1 VPNRFRLVAPARR
14 RIIRRVAKAPN
25 PYGLEIIESC
35 LSCPHREDRLFCNL
49 SPGAVERL
57 AAITSPASYP
67 QGATLFVEGQMPRG
81 VFIVCDGH
89 VKLSTSSSDG
99 KTLILKIAEPGD
111 VLGLPATVSGR
122 PYEVTAEVLDPV
134 QTNFIARQNF
144 LSFLHDHSDAAVR
157 VAEQLSETYQSAFA
171 EMRTIGLSH
180 SAEEKFARFL
190 LDWSSDHVRE
200 RGPVKLKLPLTHEEI
215 AQMIGASRETVTR
228 LFAELKRRRI
238 LQVKGSTL
246 VIADRAELEK
256 LVGS

>member
-1 VPNRFRLVAPARR
+1 MPNRFRLVAPARH

-25 PYGLEIIESC
+25 PYGLEIVESC
-35 LSCPHREDRLFCNL
+35 LSCPHREERLFCNL
-49 SPGAVERL
+49 SPAAVDRL
-57 AAITSPASYP
+57 ATITSPASYP
-67 QGATLFVEGQMPRG
+67 QGATLFVEGQTPRG
-81 VFIVCDGH
+81 VFIVCEGH

-134 QTNFIARQNF
+134 QANFIARQSF

-190 LDWSSDHVRE
+190 LDWSSDHARE

-228 LFAELKRRRI
+228 LFADLKKRRI

-246 VIADRAELEK
+246 LIADRAELEK

>member
-1 VPNRFRLVAPARR
+1 VTNRFRLVAPSRR
-14 RIIRRVAKAPN
+14 RIMKVVARAPN

-35 LSCPHREDRLFCNL
+35 LNCPHREERLFCNL
-49 SPGAVERL
+49 SQAAVERL
-57 AAITSPASYP
+57 ANITSPASYP
-67 QGATLFVEGQMPRG
+67 KGATLFVEGQTPRG
-81 VFIVCDGH
+81 VFIVCEGH

-99 KTLILKIAEPGD
+99 KTLILRIAEPSD
-111 VLGLPATVSGR
+111 ILGLPGTISGK

-134 QTNFIARQNF
+134 QANFIARQ
-144 LSFLHDHSDAAVR
+144 SFLTFLQEHSDAAVR
-157 VAEQLSETYQSAFA
+157 VAEQLSETYHSAFA

-190 LDWSSDHVRE
+190 LDWSSDHTRE
-200 RGPVKLKLPLTHEEI
+200 RGPVRLKLPLTHEEI

-246 VIADRAELEK
+246 VITDRGELEK